1 MGTPFFSIV
10 IPTRD
15 RPQLILDAVIS
26 SVDQQFHSF
35 EVILS
40 DNSSDDKTLD
50 TLRASG
56 HVSRITC
63 IRPPREMAMPDH
75 WEFATSQ
82 AKGEY
87 VLVLTD
93 RSILKQ
99 GALSEISRALS
110 AYGPGV
116 ISVCS
121 WRWSLFDDA
130 SGAELPDSNHTENP
144 TSRILSSQDV
154 VAAFVG
160 PQEGYPYSL
169 PRAMNSCYSAGIA
182 AKIRAQ
188 HGRLFF
194 PLSPDFTSAFLML
207 AHVDQLLYIDTPLF
221 ISRGLSS
228 STGGNAYRSDATNYL
243 ETLELEDWYRYVPI
257 KASLVENFLFQDFL
271 AMRTMA
277 GGALHVEID
286 WVEYFGRCYKEI
298 LGKQGQNIFNK
309 QQITLLKREW
319 ERALK
324 DMDNDTQRGVRFKL
338 RCMRQL
344 RMQMATRQLLSDLGL
359 LTALRKLRKTGR
371 SPSTPRTTAL
381 KAAGHR
387 TPVDV
392 GIESAS

>member
-15 RPQLILDAVIS
+15 RPQLILDTVIS
-26 SVDQQFHSF
+26 AVDQQFHSL

-50 TLRASG
+50 ALRASG
-56 HVSRITC
+56 HIPRITY

-82 AKGEY
+82 AQGEY

-93 RSILKQ
+93 RSVLKQ
-99 GALSEISRALS
+99 GALAEISRALS
-110 AYGPGV
+110 VYGPGV

-130 SGAELPDSNHTENP
+130 SGAELPDSSHARIP
-144 TSRILSSQDV
+144 ASRILASPNV
-154 VAAFVG
+154 VAAFVR
-160 PQEGYPYSL
+160 PQERYPYSL
-169 PRAMNSCYSAGIA
+169 PRALNSCYSAGIA
-182 AKIRAQ
+182 AKIRAR

-194 PLSPDFTSAFLML
+194 PLSPDFTSAFLIL
-207 AHVDQLLYIDTPLF
+207 AHVNELLYIDTPLF

-228 STGGNAYRSDATNYL
+228 STGGNAYRTDATNYL
-243 ETLELEDWYRYVPI
+243 ETLGLEDWYRYVPI

-271 AMRTMA
+271 AMRAMA
-277 GGALHVEID
+277 GGALRVEID

-309 QQITLLKREW
+309 QQITLLKNEW

-324 DMDNDTQRGVRFKL
+324 GMDKDTQRGVRLKL

-344 RMQMATRQLLSDLGL
+344 RMRMVMRQLLSDLGL
-359 LTALRKLRKTGR
+359 LTTLRKLRKTGR
-371 SPSTPRTTAL
+371 SHSTPRTTAL
-381 KAAGHR
+381 NAAGHR